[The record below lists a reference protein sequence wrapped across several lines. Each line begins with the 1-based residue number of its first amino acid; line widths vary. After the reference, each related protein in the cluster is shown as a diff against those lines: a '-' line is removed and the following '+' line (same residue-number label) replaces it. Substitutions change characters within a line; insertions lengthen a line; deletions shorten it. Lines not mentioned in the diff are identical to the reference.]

1 MKNTK
6 KKPARWEFLNE
17 LDGRPTDTTPIRAHG
32 RKPAPWEISLYA
44 VAGLLWV
51 TALVLE
57 VMDRLD
63 TAELTT
69 LDICGTTAL
78 TVLGI
83 CALCLRWALFE
94 LKRRKRCKGALLGT
108 VESFTRRR
116 VIRKA
121 AKYPVIRFEVD
132 GTVYLTHSA
141 RPAHPST
148 KGNEVWVHYNPTNPA
163 DNFVALNS
171 NPKLSVGL
179 TLATAFIGAAF
190 LIMELN

>member
-1 MKNTK
+1 MKRN

-51 TALVLE
+51 IALVLE

-83 CALCLRWALFE
+83 CALCLRWAVFE
-94 LKRRKRCKGALLGT
+94 LKRGKRCKGALLGT

-116 VIRKA
+116 VIRKNA
-121 AKYPVIRFEVD
+121 RYPVIRFEVD
-132 GTVYLTHSA
+132 GVVYTAHRS

-148 KGNEVWVHYNPTNPA
+148 LGNEEWVRYNPQNPA
-163 DNFVALNS
+163 DNFVSSDS
-171 NPKLSVGL
+171 NPKVAVGL
-179 TLATAFIGAAF
+179 TLVTAFLGVAF
-190 LIMELN
+190 LIMEFD

>member
-1 MKNTK
+1 MKRN

-17 LDGRPTDTTPIRAHG
+17 LDGRPTDTPPIRAHG

-51 TALVLE
+51 IALVLE

-83 CALCLRWALFE
+83 CALCLRWAVFE
-94 LKRRKRCKGALLGT
+94 LSRRRRCKGALLGQ

-116 VIRKA
+116 VIRKK

-132 GTVYLTHSA
+132 GAVYLAYGQS
-141 RPAHPST
+141 PAHPST
-148 KGNEVWVHYNPTNPA
+148 QGNEEWVRYDPANPA
-163 DNFVALNS
+163 DNFVASNS
-171 NPKLSVGL
+171 HPKLSVGL
-179 TLATAFIGAAF
+179 ALVTAFLGAAF

>member
-1 MKNTK
+1 MKNPK

-17 LDGRPTDTTPIRAHG
+17 LDGCPTDTTPVREHG

-51 TALVLE
+51 IALILAAIG
-57 VMDRLD
+57 RY
-63 TAELTT
+63 
-69 LDICGTTAL
+69 GTTTL

-83 CALCLRWALFE
+83 CALCLRWAVFE
-94 LKRRKRCKGALLGT
+94 LQRRKRCKGALLGT

-116 VIRKA
+116 VIRKK

-132 GTVYLTHSA
+132 GTVYLAHST

-148 KGNEVWVHYNPTNPA
+148 KGNEVWVRYNPQNPA
-163 DNFVALNS
+163 DNFVSSDS
-171 NPKLSVGL
+171 NPKVAVGL
-179 TLATAFIGAAF
+179 TLVTAFLGVAF
-190 LIMELN
+190 LIMEFD

>member
-1 MKNTK
+1 MKPN

-17 LDGRPTDTTPIRAHG
+17 LDGCPTDTTPIREHG

-51 TALVLE
+51 IALILAAIG
-57 VMDRLD
+57 RY
-63 TAELTT
+63 
-69 LDICGTTAL
+69 GTTTL

-83 CALCLRWALFE
+83 CALCLRWAVFE
-94 LKRRKRCKGALLGT
+94 LQRRKRCKGALLGT

-116 VIRKA
+116 VIRKK

-163 DNFVALNS
+163 DNFVASNS